1 MPVPE
6 ASTAPKRTYEEALLC
21 ASRLVS
27 AKPETRNKALW
38 ILNEMQLQP
47 FALVDSNNVKLAA
60 ITHKDNLM
68 QMIKPDCDNQMQIEH
83 HHLIKHSYAEM
94 SPEIAN
100 MLNTDWTVLSFNP

>member
-47 FALVDSNNVKLAA
+47 FALVDSNN
-60 ITHKDNLM
+60 
-68 QMIKPDCDNQMQIEH
+68 IEH
-83 HHLIKHSYAEM
+83 VHQEKRQK
-94 SPEIAN
+94 
-100 MLNTDWTVLSFNP
+100 